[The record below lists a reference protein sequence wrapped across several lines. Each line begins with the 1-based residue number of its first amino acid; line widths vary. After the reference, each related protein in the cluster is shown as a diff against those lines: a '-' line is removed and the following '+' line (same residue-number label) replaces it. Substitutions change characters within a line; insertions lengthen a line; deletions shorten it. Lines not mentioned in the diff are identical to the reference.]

1 METLCKVRDLY
12 RSITRFESDFEHE
25 HQICLNEGMVLCSLN
40 KSELLSSG
48 EIADL
53 LGLTCSNTSK
63 VIRSVEEKGFIER
76 ILGEQDKRQ
85 MYFRLTPAGK
95 TKLRD
100 IDCKEIEMPEL
111 LSKVMKMY

>member
-12 RSITRFESDFEHE
+12 RSISRFEADFQQE

-40 KSELLSSG
+40 KTEILSSG

-63 VIRSVEEKGFIER
+63 VIRSVEEKGYIER

-85 MYFRLTPAGK
+85 MYFKLTPEGK
-95 TKLRD
+95 TKLRE
-100 IDCKEIEMPEL
+100 INCKEIVMPEL
-111 LSKVMKMY
+111 LSTVIKLY

>member
-12 RSITRFESDFEHE
+12 RSISRFEADFQQE
-25 HQICLNEGMVLCSLN
+25 HQICLNEGMLLCSLN
-40 KSELLSSG
+40 NAERLSSG

-63 VIRSVEEKGFIER
+63 VIRSVEEKGYVER
-76 ILGEQDKRQ
+76 ILGVQDKRQ
-85 MYFRLTPAGK
+85 MYFKLTQGGK

-100 IDCKEIEMPEL
+100 IKCKEIEMPEL
-111 LSKVMKMY
+111 LHKVIGLY